1 MATTTNE
8 GPPVAVNDDELPS
21 NKSRIDK
28 MYDRCA
34 EAPAG
39 TVFFQREL
47 SSWGVADT
55 LTELTMLLQELVDR
69 HLMKLMTFDN
79 EVCWKLRTREDAEK

>member
-1 MATTTNE
+1 MANTANE
-8 GPPVAVNDDELPS
+8 APSGALHDEELPPS
-21 NKSRIDK
+21 KSRIDK
-28 MYDRCA
+28 LYDRCA

-55 LTELTMLLQELVDR
+55 LTELTALLQELVDR

-79 EVCWKLRTREDAEK
+79 EVCWKLRTRDDAEK